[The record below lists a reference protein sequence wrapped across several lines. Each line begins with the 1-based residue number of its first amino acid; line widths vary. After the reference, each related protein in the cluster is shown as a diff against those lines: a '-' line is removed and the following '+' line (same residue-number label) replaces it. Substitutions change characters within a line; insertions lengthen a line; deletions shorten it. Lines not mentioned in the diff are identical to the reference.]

1 MLNLDFLKLLR
12 KRRMSVMK
20 TLKILLLVCMFTL
33 VGLQAS
39 FAQTSGTIDVDANV
53 PEDLTL
59 TWWMRE
65 VPAAVADPYGAGSS
79 DASAMDWSGTTD
91 FTWDPTNR
99 IWTASHYYCVFA
111 IGASSGRPYEIL
123 QSCDG
128 LISTVDV
135 TENLNASFIVTP
147 DYQTTDRWDPADA
160 TTEQGSIPSGDGYGT
175 ASLATVTDKLIWD
188 GNSGQAR
195 IVRAYYGIETG
206 DSGISGSAPVTGD
219 QLGGGYSGQVELTL
233 VQR

>member
-1 MLNLDFLKLLR
+1 MVNLDFLKLLR

-39 FAQTSGTIDVDANV
+39 FAQTTASIDVDADI

-65 VPAAVADPYGAGSS
+65 VPSSVTDPYAAGTS
-79 DASAMDWSGTTD
+79 DATTMDWSGAAD
-91 FTWDPTNR
+91 FTWNTTDR
-99 IWTASHYYCVFA
+99 IWNANHYYTVFA
-111 IGASSGRPYEIL
+111 IGASSGRAYEIL
-123 QSCDG
+123 QTCTG

-135 TENLNASFIVTP
+135 TENLNSSFIVTP
-147 DYQTTDRWDPADA
+147 DYVSSDRWDPADA
-160 TTEQGSIPSGDGYGT
+160 STAQGAMPAGDGLGT
-175 ASLATVTDKLIWD
+175 ASLATATDKLIYD
-188 GNSGQAR
+188 GNAGEAR
-195 IVRAYYGIETG
+195 IVRAYYGISTG
-206 DSGISGSAPVTGD
+206 ATGTPGSPVTGD
-219 QLGGGYSGQVELTL
+219 QLGGPYSGQVQLTL